1 MYAAQT
7 WTEKEGSSFTHIL
20 PYLLVSSS
28 WQKLD
33 IFNAAMRST
42 KPSVALRLLH
52 YPNNN
57 SLLWP
62 NIACL
67 VKNKYFCLEF
77 PPLLLCCKITNWV
90 NHWNAYLM
98 KGFPQNATHSYT
110 HVTFYYWLC
119 LAILTP
125 LSLLWRRS
133 KLYFRKDYEYRKSG
147 VLLSGS
153 FLYMMAKNSFVSCFQ
168 FPASHLPHIPS
179 SKLLPSNP
187 LIFNR
192 HFQEHNSTQQPAAS
206 PSGKLPPSTST
217 CSTPYK
223 CSSMPRSVSL
233 LQAVP
238 RLKATGRWIAQPE
251 VTQ

>member
-1 MYAAQT
+1 MPLIPTLMSLSITDSA
-7 WTEKEGSSFTHIL
+7 
-20 PYLLVSSS
+20 LLF
-28 WQKLD
+28 W
-33 IFNAAMRST
+33 
-42 KPSVALRLLH
+42 
-52 YPNNN
+52 
-57 SLLWP
+57 
-62 NIACL
+62 
-67 VKNKYFCLEF
+67 
-77 PPLLLCCKITNWV
+77 
-90 NHWNAYLM
+90 
-98 KGFPQNATHSYT
+98 
-110 HVTFYYWLC
+110 
-119 LAILTP
+119 
-125 LSLLWRRS
+125 
-133 KLYFRKDYEYRKSG
+133 
-147 VLLSGS
+147 LLSVCFEGEAS
-153 FLYMMAKNSFVSCFQ
+153 YISEKTMNTESQVCCYQAAFYTWWQKNSFVSCFQ

-217 CSTPYK
+217 CSTPCK